1 MSIILDALRKS
12 ESERLREAE
21 AHRGELPRAKG
32 RTRMPWW
39 IWAVAVLLLANIT
52 LLLWLALRPTTPA
65 NGLLASRAA
74 GSEVRDLERL
84 AAAGTETTGSAAAA
98 GARRPTPDI
107 PPAQFPVRN
116 AEPAG
121 TPSFAETDAIRAAA
135 APSLAQRAADAVAA
149 EGPGRSAGN
158 NANNNGSSGLR
169 GEAPSNLSTVLPE
182 GVPAL
187 DVSLHYYDSASGR
200 SFISINGHTARDGTV
215 LPEGPQV
222 ERVTE
227 EGAILNYRGQRFL
240 LPRN

>member
-21 AHRGELPRAKG
+21 AHRSELPRARG
-32 RTRMPWW
+32 RNRMPWW
-39 IWAVAVLLLANIT
+39 VWAVAALLLANLA
-52 LLLWLALRPTTPA
+52 LLLWLMLRSTAPAVDATP
-65 NGLLASRAA
+65 NLTGRR
-74 GSEVRDLERL
+74 EVRDLERL

-98 GARRPTPDI
+98 GARRATPDI
-107 PPAQFPVRN
+107 PPAQFPVRTD
-116 AEPAG
+116 EP
-121 TPSFAETDAIRAAA
+121 AA
-135 APSLAQRAADAVAA
+135 APTLADTQAMAGAPTLAQRAADAVAA
-149 EGPGRSAGN
+149 EGANRAAPNPSRSESAG
-158 NANNNGSSGLR
+158 ALPTS
-169 GEAPSNLSTVLPE
+169 LPE

-187 DVSLHYYDSASGR
+187 QVSLHYYDGAGGR

-215 LPEGPQV
+215 LPEGPVV

>member
-21 AHRGELPRAKG
+21 AHRSELPRARG

-39 IWAVAVLLLANIT
+39 VWAVGLLLLANIT
-52 LLLWLALRPTTPA
+52 LLLWLALRPAAPA
-65 NGLLASRAA
+65 SGTVASRAA

-84 AAAGTETTGSAAAA
+84 AAAGTETTGSAAAS
-98 GARRPTPDI
+98 GAPRRTPDI

-116 AEPAG
+116 DEP
-121 TPSFAETDAIRAAA
+121 AA
-135 APSLAQRAADAVAA
+135 APALAFTEPLPPQSTLAQRAAEAVAA
-149 EGPGRSAGN
+149 EGSNRTPTTV
-158 NANNNGSSGLR
+158 R
-169 GEAPSNLSTVLPE
+169 GEAPSGLSTALPE
-182 GVPAL
+182 GVPPL
-187 DVSLHYYDSASGR
+187 QVSLHYYDSASGR
-200 SFISINGHTARDGTV
+200 SFISVNGHTARDGTV

>member
-21 AHRGELPRAKG
+21 AHRTELPRARG

-39 IWAVAVLLLANIT
+39 VWAVALLLVANIT
-52 LLLWLALRPTTPA
+52 LLLWLMLRPAAPVASTAP
-65 NGLLASRAA
+65 GLPGSRQ
-74 GSEVRDLERL
+74 VRDLERL
-84 AAAGTETTGSAAAA
+84 AATGTETTGSAAAS

-107 PPAQFPVRN
+107 PPAQFPVRQP
-116 AEPAG
+116 EPAP
-121 TPSFAETDAIRAAA
+121 TVAEAEALAMA
-135 APSLAQRAADAVAA
+135 GNSALAQRAADAVAA
-149 EGPGRSAGN
+149 EGNNRVAAGMARSESA
-158 NANNNGSSGLR
+158 SGL
-169 GEAPSNLSTVLPE
+169 STTLPE

-187 DVSLHYYDSASGR
+187 QVSLHYYDSASGR
-200 SFISINGHTARDGTV
+200 SFISVNGHTARDGTV

-227 EGAILNYRGQRFL
+227 EGAILNFRGQRFL

>member
-21 AHRGELPRAKG
+21 AHRAELPRARG
-32 RTRMPWW
+32 RARMPWW
-39 IWAVAVLLLANIT
+39 VWAVALLLVANIT
-52 LLLWLALRPTTPA
+52 LLLWLVLRPAAPT
-65 NGLLASRAA
+65 ASAAA
-74 GSEVRDLERL
+74 GLPGSRQVRDLERL
-84 AAAGTETTGSAAAA
+84 AATGTETTGSAAAS

-116 AEPAG
+116 PEP
-121 TPSFAETDAIRAAA
+121 AA
-135 APSLAQRAADAVAA
+135 APTVAEAESLAMATHSALAQRAADAVAA
-149 EGPGRSAGN
+149 EGSNRVPASTARSESA
-158 NANNNGSSGLR
+158 SGL
-169 GEAPSNLSTVLPE
+169 STTLPE

-187 DVSLHYYDSASGR
+187 QVSLHYYDSASGR
-200 SFISINGHTARDGTV
+200 SFISVNGHTARDGTV

-227 EGAILNYRGQRFL
+227 EGAILNFRGQRFL

>member
-21 AHRGELPRAKG
+21 AHRSELPRARG
-32 RTRMPWW
+32 RTGMPWW
-39 IWAVAVLLLANIT
+39 VWAVAVLLLANIT
-52 LLLWLALRPTTPA
+52 LLLWLALRPATPA
-65 NGLLASRAA
+65 NASISSRAA

-116 AEPAG
+116 AEPSAAP
-121 TPSFAETDAIRAAA
+121 TLAETEALHAAV
-135 APSLAQRAADAVAA
+135 APTLVQRAADAVAA
-149 EGPGRSAGN
+149 EGPGRGNAG
-158 NANNNGSSGLR
+158 SYTRS
-169 GEAPSNLSTVLPE
+169 EAPSELSTELPA

-187 DVSLHYYDSASGR
+187 EVSLHYYDSASGR
-200 SFISINGHTARDGTV
+200 SFISINGRTARDGTV

>member
-21 AHRGELPRAKG
+21 AHRSELPRARG
-32 RTRMPWW
+32 RNRMPWW
-39 IWAVAVLLLANIT
+39 VWAVTALLVANLA
-52 LLLWLALRPTTPA
+52 LLLWLMLRSTAPATDATPDLT
-65 NGLLASRAA
+65 GRR
-74 GSEVRDLERL
+74 EVRDLERL

-98 GARRPTPDI
+98 GAKRTTPDI
-107 PPAQFPVRN
+107 PPAQFPVRTD
-116 AEPAG
+116 EP
-121 TPSFAETDAIRAAA
+121 AA
-135 APSLAQRAADAVAA
+135 APTVADIGTMAGSPTLAQRAADAVAA
-149 EGPGRSAGN
+149 EGANRAAASTPRGDSSSA
-158 NANNNGSSGLR
+158 L
-169 GEAPSNLSTVLPE
+169 PTNLPD

-187 DVSLHYYDSASGR
+187 QVSLHYYDGAGGR

-215 LPEGPQV
+215 LPEGPVV

>member
-21 AHRGELPRAKG
+21 AHRSELPRARG

-39 IWAVAVLLLANIT
+39 VWAVAVLLLANVA
-52 LLLWLALRPTTPA
+52 LLLWLALRPSTPA
-65 NGLLASRAA
+65 NGSIASRAA

-107 PPAQFPVRN
+107 PPAQFPQRN
-116 AEPAG
+116 TEP
-121 TPSFAETDAIRAAA
+121 AA
-135 APSLAQRAADAVAA
+135 APTLAEAEALHAATAPTLAQRAADAVAA
-149 EGPGRSAGN
+149 EGPGRGNAG
-158 NANNNGSSGLR
+158 GYTRS
-169 GEAPSNLSTVLPE
+169 EAPSDLSTVLPE

-187 DVSLHYYDSASGR
+187 EVSLHYYDSTSGR

>member
-21 AHRGELPRAKG
+21 AHRSELPRARG

-39 IWAVAVLLLANIT
+39 VWAVALLLLANII
-52 LLLWLALRPTTPA
+52 LLLWLALRSAAPA
-65 NGLLASRAA
+65 NGPLTSRAA

-84 AAAGTETTGSAAAA
+84 AAVGTENTGSAAAS
-98 GARRPTPDI
+98 GARRPSPDI

-116 AEPAG
+116 AEPAPAP
-121 TPSFAETDAIRAAA
+121 TVAEAESLGMAANSA
-135 APSLAQRAADAVAA
+135 LAQRAADAVAA
-149 EGPGRSAGN
+149 EGNNRIPAGVARSESA
-158 NANNNGSSGLR
+158 SGL
-169 GEAPSNLSTVLPE
+169 STTLPE

-187 DVSLHYYDSASGR
+187 EVSLHYYDSASGR
-200 SFISINGHTARDGTV
+200 SFISVNGHTARDGTV

-227 EGAILNYRGQRFL
+227 EGAILNFRGQRFL